1 MYHLTILGPKLPCP
15 IEKSAM
21 VTAPDGCGLIL
32 IGGCYENG
40 SFSKDIF
47 QLRGQ
52 TFQTLE
58 WVKLDQT
65 LKYPRRNHLAF
76 YVPHDFT
83 FSTEENQPLHKQM
96 AKTDKTTSKKQEC
109 VIF

>member
-1 MYHLTILGPKLPCP
+1 
-15 IEKSAM
+15 M

-40 SFSKDIF
+40 RFSKDIF

-52 TFQTLE
+52 TFETLE
-58 WVKLDQT
+58 WVKLEQS

-76 YVPHDFT
+76 YVPADFDIPA
-83 FSTEENQPLHKQM
+83 EENQPGYEQIV
-96 AKTDKTTSKKQEC
+96 KTEKPTSKKQGC